1 MYPSKESIKSQ
12 LIDVDSQIPEIDKK
26 TFNFDGWINKLNDI
40 DKKVKAGTLS
50 WQDYY
55 NGLDDNLRWIAKWGQ
70 ETEGQVRTQ
79 RDLIK
84 ANQQARSTALDQNE
98 AIKAQTLSAR
108 AGKAAM
114 QALAAAGNMLASWGI
129 SQAIQLFYSCVTA
142 SDRLQESA
150 RDLAGQFSST
160 QSDLASYKAKIES
173 LYETIRD
180 GSSSY
185 EDTCKARQELLSI
198 QDEMIEKFGS
208 EATAVKLVTDAINGQ
223 SGALDSLSRQKWS
236 ETLDKFSH
244 DSSRSWTEKLGDTLA
259 NVWSGS
265 SNNYQRMLSEMEDT
279 TVSFNVTPRLNDDSY
294 AKFTKVLEQD
304 FGVGIQAGIGSSLTG
319 YKAYNTI
326 TLTGDLDDIYS
337 RLQNIKTLAENMG
350 LDDSYINA
358 LSQQAEKIKS
368 RLDSYQE
375 IYSQHVLYEKVFQND
390 SYEESFQNINDAYQ
404 NYRETF
410 VSGDTKAIESA
421 KQAFVEIVQ
430 AATEGVTDHSVT
442 DFFAKMYPD
451 LQEEVNGWLFEV
463 HFKAAVDDDTD
474 PLEDDLRS
482 ALQKFYSP
490 DEILHFHATSATPDT
505 QITAYAVLKQT
516 ADDYNMTLEQLLA
529 KTQQLGLIRSTV
541 DVDFNRS
548 LRTLS
553 DNHGITDR
561 TQYAWLTEQTAGFT
575 DEQKKLWLETTRG
588 AENAAQAVAKYQAR
602 LAQPPQTA
610 PSSSWSDGLTS
621 SADSLDKFRS
631 SVKSASDAYATL
643 LAGDYSSA
651 ELLDSIRTISQT
663 VSDLKGSIDWDAIFS
678 SDHPLQS
685 IQEEIASLSAAY
697 ADSILAD
704 AEIGTD
710 SGLGQMLSN
719 IVQEAYESQA
729 ALSALNTQLNSLQS
743 AYGSLTEIVAAYNET
758 GSVTFDQLQ
767 TLLAMEPQYLSCLLN
782 EHGLLQLNQQ
792 AFLAL
797 ANQRLNDA
805 ESQAIQQAITELHE
819 IILQDEQ
826 TAVAENAET
835 FGEAVNNISAYNET
849 LADTIAETSVS
860 AATIRD
866 LNAAIHDRKTDGV
879 SDLQIDT
886 ILNNLNTKLQ
896 LISST
901 KKSLDK
907 NLGTIMGSPSS
918 APETAPEPTEPVE
931 PVEKA
936 PLKEAETDW
945 KALLEKETALLE
957 RQLEA
962 GVIRFREYTDKRR
975 AILDQYYRDGKIKAA
990 DYYAALEDMYKYQLS
1005 NYDKVINAVTGQLDA
1020 RIKLLEKQKE
1030 AVEDSW
1036 QVKIDALQEEIDAL
1050 NKANEARKAQI
1061 DLEKA
1066 QYEAE
1071 RARNQRTK
1079 KIYNGTEYLYEADR
1093 QAIRDAQDNLADQ
1106 EFQLHLSRLEF
1117 QLESLKEELEHAT
1130 ESIDQQIDA
1139 LQSYRDKWNE
1149 ISDEYEEQQNKLI
1162 AAEILGAD
1170 WEKQVLDGRLNVLNA
1185 FKDQYIRI
1193 QQTMAAAAQAAASE
1207 QLKAGQEAAKNAAS
1221 DSEHKKDDTAS
1232 ETAKPGNT
1240 SSKTTSKASPKTE
1253 PPKINKG
1260 SAAKTGTGI
1269 LRGEAGRN
1277 FQVTAYSTGTEN
1289 ARKGLNLVGEDGIE
1303 TFIGNDGSAALVT
1316 APSLIPME
1324 GGETVKNKQ
1333 DTRELFRN
1341 LANGNSLSPGET
1353 DSMTPRTAADL
1364 FQEELKQLFPGFY
1377 NLVPQAQLLS
1387 PVPGRD
1393 AVNRLPEAVPLVQN
1407 VSLTLPNVTN
1417 NSGYERLVRELKQ
1430 MQIDAVQ
1437 EAHRR

>member
-1 MYPSKESIKSQ
+1 MIFKTIIDESTGAATSVRVFGKSFSELKDTVSSIKENGILNTLFYTPTIDKAAVENYNGAIREAIANGATTAEKQQIMKCAMEDTNKATAQ
-12 LIDVDSQIPEIDKK
+12 LIKCTKGAAVES
-26 TFNFDGWINKLNDI
+26 
-40 DKKVKAGTLS
+40 KAFTDAQKASTLA
-50 WQDYY
+50 
-55 NGLDDNLRWIAKWGQ
+55 AKMH
-70 ETEGQVRTQ
+70 
-79 RDLIK
+79 
-84 ANQQARSTALDQNE
+84 ATAL
-98 AIKAQTLSAR
+98 KAVST
-108 AGKAAM
+108 
-114 QALAAAGNMLASWGI
+114 AGNMILFAFISKGIELVVKGIDNWIHRVENANAAMDNAVDEYNSAKSSLENVNSELAEHNQKIDELLAKEKLTYTEKG
-129 SQAIQLFYSCVTA
+129 QLEK
-142 SDRLQESA
+142 LQEITRELLLQKDIEEKRAENASKIA
-150 RDLAGQFSST
+150 AETAVDAYEKQYGRYDKTEEALKEKISFELFPVPNGKDDVLGIVAAYIRAGEFLSQSQEAYDNALKNGEDTEWLAEDIQYNVDSREAYL
-160 QSDLASYKAKIES
+160 QALNES
-173 LYETIRD
+173 L
-180 GSSSY
+180 
-185 EDTCKARQELLSI
+185 A
-198 QDEMIEKFGS
+198 
-208 EATAVKLVTDAINGQ
+208 
-223 SGALDSLSRQKWS
+223 
-236 ETLDKFSH
+236 
-244 DSSRSWTEKLGDTLA
+244 
-259 NVWSGS
+259 
-265 SNNYQRMLSEMEDT
+265 
-279 TVSFNVTPRLNDDSY
+279 
-294 AKFTKVLEQD
+294 
-304 FGVGIQAGIGSSLTG
+304 
-319 YKAYNTI
+319 
-326 TLTGDLDDIYS
+326 
-337 RLQNIKTLAENMG
+337 
-350 LDDSYINA
+350 
-358 LSQQAEKIKS
+358 
-368 RLDSYQE
+368 
-375 IYSQHVLYEKVFQND
+375 
-390 SYEESFQNINDAYQ
+390 
-404 NYRETF
+404 
-410 VSGDTKAIESA
+410 
-421 KQAFVEIVQ
+421 
-430 AATEGVTDHSVT
+430 
-442 DFFAKMYPD
+442 D
-451 LQEEVNGWLFEV
+451 LQEKRAALEIEYN
-463 HFKAAVDDDTD
+463 KAIDKQNSGNALLTSSEKDIINTYEEIYDIMRIAYEYTDQNTWKAMQIESVFDTEGIEKTKD
-474 PLEDDLRS
+474 ELVRMVQEGTLDESILCS
-482 ALQKFYSP
+482 YSKLS
-490 DEILHFHATSATPDT
+490 DA
-505 QITAYAVLKQT
+505 
-516 ADDYNMTLEQLLA
+516 LEQNGVSASELRNELEALA
-529 KTQQLGLIRSTV
+529 TAE
-541 DVDFNRS
+541 
-548 LRTLS
+548 
-553 DNHGITDR
+553 DN
-561 TQYAWLTEQTAGFT
+561 
-575 DEQKKLWLETTRG
+575 
-588 AENAAQAVAKYQAR
+588 AVR
-602 LAQPPQTA
+602 FA

-621 SADSLDKFRS
+621 SAASLDKFRS

-685 IQEEIASLSAAY
+685 IQDEIASLSAAY
-697 ADSILAD
+697 AESILAD
-704 AEIGTD
+704 AGIDTA
-710 SGLGQMLSN
+710 SGLGSMLSN

-767 TLLAMEPQYLSCLLN
+767 TLLALEPQYLSCLLN
-782 EHGLLQLNQQ
+782 EHGLLQVNQQ
-792 AFLAL
+792 AMLAL

-826 TAVAENAET
+826 TAVSENAEA
-835 FGEAVNNISAYNET
+835 FSEAANNISAYNET

-901 KKSLDK
+901 RKSLDK

-918 APETAPEPTEPVE
+918 APETAPEPAE

-945 KALLEKETALLE
+945 KALLDKETTLLE

-962 GVIRFREYTDKRR
+962 GVIRFREYTDRRR

-1106 EFQLHLSRLEF
+1106 EYQLNLSRLES
-1117 QLESLKEELEHAT
+1117 QMESLKEELEHAT

-1149 ISDEYEEQQNKLI
+1149 ISGEYEEQQNKLI

-1185 FKDQYIRI
+1185 FKDQYIQI
-1193 QQTMAAAAQAAASE
+1193 QQAMAAAAQAAASE
-1207 QLKAGQEAAKNAAS
+1207 QLKAGQEAAKSAAS
-1221 DSEHKKDDTAS
+1221 DSEPKKNDTS
-1232 ETAKPGNT
+1232 HETPKPGNT
-1240 SSKTTSKASPKTE
+1240 SSKATAKTK
-1253 PPKINKG
+1253 PPKVNKVSTRKT
-1260 SAAKTGTGI
+1260 SAGI
-1269 LRGEAGRN
+1269 PRGEASQN
-1277 FQVTAYSTGTEN
+1277 FHMMAYSTGTEN

-1364 FQEELKQLFPGFY
+1364 FQEELRLLFPGFY

-1393 AVNRLPEAVPLVQN
+1393 AVSRLPETVPLVQN

>member
-1 MYPSKESIKSQ
+1 MIFKTISDKSTGATKSVGLFGKTFSELKDTVSSIKGNGILNTLFYTPTIDKAAVENYNGAIREAIANGATMAEKQQIMKCAMEGTNKATAQ
-12 LIDVDSQIPEIDKK
+12 LIECTKGAAVES
-26 TFNFDGWINKLNDI
+26 
-40 DKKVKAGTLS
+40 KAFT
-50 WQDYY
+50 D
-55 NGLDDNLRWIAKWGQ
+55 A
-70 ETEGQVRTQ
+70 Q
-79 RDLIK
+79 R
-84 ANQQARSTALDQNE
+84 AST
-98 AIKAQTLSAR
+98 
-108 AGKAAM
+108 
-114 QALAAAGNMLASWGI
+114 LAARMHAAALKAVSDAGNMILFAAVGKGI
-129 SQAIQLFYSCVTA
+129 EFVVKGIDNWIHRVEIANAAMNDAVG
-142 SDRLQESA
+142 E
-150 RDLAGQFSST
+150 
-160 QSDLASYKAKIES
+160 
-173 LYETIRD
+173 YETAK
-180 GSSSY
+180 SSLEHVNSELDEQNQKLDKLLAKDKLTYAEKGQLEELQSITNELLLQQDIAEKRAANASKKAAEKTVDAYRKQYGRFDKTEDDLKEKLSY
-185 EDTCKARQELLSI
+185 ELLPVPEGKNDILGIAATYVRAKELLEQS
-198 QDEMIEKFGS
+198 QKDYDN
-208 EATAVKLVTDAINGQ
+208 AVKNG
-223 SGALDSLSRQKWS
+223 
-236 ETLDKFSH
+236 
-244 DSSRSWTEKLGDTLA
+244 
-259 NVWSGS
+259 
-265 SNNYQRMLSEMEDT
+265 EDT
-279 TVSFNVTPRLNDDSY
+279 
-294 AKFTKVLEQD
+294 AW
-304 FGVGIQAGIGSSLTG
+304 
-319 YKAYNTI
+319 
-326 TLTGDLDDIYS
+326 
-337 RLQNIKTLAENMG
+337 LAENLQYNIDALEDYSRA
-350 LDDSYINA
+350 LDNNVA
-358 LSQQAEKIKS
+358 
-368 RLDSYQE
+368 
-375 IYSQHVLYEKVFQND
+375 
-390 SYEESFQNINDAYQ
+390 
-404 NYRETF
+404 
-410 VSGDTKAIESA
+410 
-421 KQAFVEIVQ
+421 
-430 AATEGVTDHSVT
+430 
-442 DFFAKMYPD
+442 D
-451 LQEEVNGWLFEV
+451 LQEK
-463 HFKAAVDDDTD
+463 HAA
-474 PLEDDLRS
+474 LEDEYKKAIDKQASGDASLTSSEKELIS
-482 ALQKFYSP
+482 AYE
-490 DEILHFHATSATPDT
+490 EISDIIRMVYEYTD
-505 QITAYAVLKQT
+505 QITWKSMQIENVFNTKGIEKTKDELVRMVQEGTLNESILCSYSKLSDA
-516 ADDYNMTLEQLLA
+516 LEQNGVSASELRNELEALA
-529 KTQQLGLIRSTV
+529 TAE
-541 DVDFNRS
+541 
-548 LRTLS
+548 
-553 DNHGITDR
+553 DN
-561 TQYAWLTEQTAGFT
+561 
-575 DEQKKLWLETTRG
+575 
-588 AENAAQAVAKYQAR
+588 AVR
-602 LAQPPQTA
+602 FA

-743 AYGSLTEIVAAYNET
+743 AYGSLTEIVATYNET
-758 GSVTFDQLQ
+758 GSVTFNQLQ

-918 APETAPEPTEPVE
+918 APETAPEPAE

-945 KALLEKETALLE
+945 KALLDKETALLE

-1106 EFQLHLSRLEF
+1106 EFQLNLSRLES
-1117 QLESLKEELEHAT
+1117 QMESLKEELEHAT

-1170 WEKQVLDGRLNVLNA
+1170 WEKQVLDGRLNVLNT
-1185 FKDQYIRI
+1185 FKDQYIQI
-1193 QQTMAAAAQAAASE
+1193 QQAMAAAAQAAASE
-1207 QLKAGQEAAKNAAS
+1207 QLKAGQEAAKNAVS